1 MKCSPI
7 ENYVVDPNMEKWLRE
22 IITVKGKGTIPPKE
36 YDEIVKRLCFA
47 LSFFGEYGREAL
59 RKKEF
64 SLLFGRSEYNLLK
77 GKFSGNGNVI
87 TIRNV
92 LQNKKLT
99 IGHSP
104 SSLGKGSIEDVFVH
118 EFAHF
123 IDYQK
128 GKLSKNTFISL
139 VPFSRERQ
147 IAEAFFAK
155 MSWKE
160 KQLNS
165 CYAVRTC
172 ELFARAIVEYWG
184 ILNGTEDVY
193 IRVHSDNYY
202 KYKSKMGVCVFD
214 KTWEE
219 YANYRSDCSLGCLY
233 VERDIFLK
241 HIAPLV
247 ADYMK
252 GIQEGT
258 LS

>member
-64 SLLFGRSEYNLLK
+64 SLLFGRCEYDLLK
-77 GKFSGNGNVI
+77 GKFSGNGNII

-92 LQNKKLT
+92 LQNIKLT

-104 SSLGKGSIEDVFVH
+104 SSFGKGSIEDVFVH

-128 GKLSKNTFISL
+128 GKLSKNTYISL
-139 VPFSRERQ
+139 APSSRERQ

-155 MSWKE
+155 MSCKE
-160 KQLNS
+160 EQLNS
-165 CYAVRTC
+165 CYEVRTC
-172 ELFARAIVEYWG
+172 ELFARAIEEYWG
-184 ILNGTEDVY
+184 ILNGTEDAY
-193 IRVHSDNYY
+193 IRVHTHDYY
-202 KYKSKMGVCVFD
+202 ESIAGTHAYNE
-214 KTWEE
+214 TWDE
-219 YANYRSDCSLGCLY
+219 YANYRSDCILGCLY
-233 VERDIFLK
+233 VERDVFLEY
-241 HIAPLV
+241 IAPLV